1 MLINKIIPLSH
12 VDGTGNRLVIFLQEC
27 NLNCLY
33 CHNFETINRCNNC
46 FACIATCPT
55 KALTKVN
62 GKVNYDESLCIDC
75 DACIYTCQHS
85 ATPKTIDKTSD
96 EVIKMVLSY
105 KEFIDGVT
113 FSGGEATLQ
122 YQEVIEVIKGLK
134 EHDINVLID
143 SNGYFDYDEMK
154 ELTNLVDG
162 YMIDLKTLNNGL
174 ELLGVPDTPLDN
186 IDKLLKDD
194 KLAELRTVDLND
206 KESQLTI
213 EKIEE
218 IVHENSTVRKRINK
232 LATQSL
238 HPNRLAQL
246 NEYLNES
253 LQESME

>member
-1 MLINKIIPLSH
+1 MLINKVIPLSH
-12 VDGTGNRLVIFLQEC
+12 VDGPGNRLVIFLQEC

-33 CHNFETINRCNNC
+33 CHNFETINQCNNC
-46 FACIATCPT
+46 LACIATCPT
-55 KALTKVN
+55 KALSEVD

-75 DACIYTCQHS
+75 DACIYTCQNN

-96 EVIKMVLSY
+96 EIIKMILSY
-105 KEFIDGVT
+105 KDFIDGIT

-122 YQEVIEVIKGLK
+122 YQEIIEVVKGLK
-134 EHDINVLID
+134 EYNINVLID
-143 SNGYFDYDEMK
+143 SNGYFDYDEMH

-162 YMIDLKTLNNGL
+162 YMIDLKTLNNGQQL
-174 ELLGVPDTPLDN
+174 VGVSDTPLNNITKLIKDN
-186 IDKLLKDD
+186 

-213 EKIEE
+213 AKIEE
-218 IVHENSTVRKRINK
+218 IIQDNPQVKKRINK

-246 NEYLNES
+246 NEYLNVS
-253 LQESME
+253 LQESIE